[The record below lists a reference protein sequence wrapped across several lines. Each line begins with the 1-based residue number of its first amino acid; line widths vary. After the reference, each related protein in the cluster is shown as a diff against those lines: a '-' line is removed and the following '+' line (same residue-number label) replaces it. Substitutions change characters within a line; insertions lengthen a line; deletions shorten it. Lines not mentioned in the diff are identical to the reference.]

1 VRNDSGLDG
10 YHTSRL
16 AELHADELKQS
27 GLRTQAIELSMAI
40 ADGRERLARLE
51 GGHVDDPRSHLR
63 HAAEPQPPSVARRR
77 AYGEA
82 WAALSVGLLIVALA
96 VIVWFRILPPVTAI
110 IVLLGSY
117 IAIESFFDRNIGDLL
132 LRITVVLAIISSII
146 LIGQYLREILLAGL
160 FGLGLLLVLDNLG
173 ELRRRIG

>member
-1 VRNDSGLDG
+1 
-10 YHTSRL
+10 
-16 AELHADELKQS
+16 
-27 GLRTQAIELSMAI
+27 
-40 ADGRERLARLE
+40 
-51 GGHVDDPRSHLR
+51 
-63 HAAEPQPPSVARRR
+63 VARRR